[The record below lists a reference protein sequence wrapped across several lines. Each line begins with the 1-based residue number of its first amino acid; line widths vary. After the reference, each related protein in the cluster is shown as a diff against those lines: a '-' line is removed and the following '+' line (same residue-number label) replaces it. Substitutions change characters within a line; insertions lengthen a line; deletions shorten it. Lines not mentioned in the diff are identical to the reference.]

1 MCQDEIINAKLPPPF
16 MNQIEL
22 SPFNQH
28 KDVREWAK
36 QYDMKL
42 SCAAWANLSS
52 GKNIIAALF
61 L

>member
-1 MCQDEIINAKLPPPF
+1 